1 MAYNKYPLIVPI
13 GCKKGCNG
21 DDYPCIHA
29 IFTVINQGNIAF
41 MLYSEHVRS
50 KLEQL
55 ECKIEVKEQD
65 GIPIGM
71 YISRKGER
79 SVYERFN

>member
-1 MAYNKYPLIVPI
+1 MGYDYYPLIVPI
-13 GCKKGCNG
+13 GCIRGCNG
-21 DDYPCIHA
+21 DNYPCIQA

-55 ECKIEVKEQD
+55 ECKIEIKEQN
-65 GIPIGM
+65 GIAIGM
-71 YISRKGER
+71 YISAKGVG
-79 SVYERFN
+79 SVYDRFN